1 MIILQVMR
9 QNTEGEYAMLEHES
23 VDGVV
28 ESLKIIT
35 EASTER
41 LCRQGRIQERDLSL
55 WVGRG

>member
-41 LCRQGRIQERDLSL
+41 LCRQGRIQDRDL
-55 WVGRG
+55 